1 MPVPWIQELHGFKPF
16 GVCGVVSIKT
26 LKANEGQLLCVKNIH
41 FFNSNNLDISTYIN
55 RLGEAVAVSIMFDLQ
70 KRDI

>member
-16 GVCGVVSIKT
+16 GVCGVASIKT

-55 RLGEAVAVSIMFDLQ
+55 R
-70 KRDI
+70 